1 MDFVKEKTMKAIV
14 FHFMIEKVISV
25 HMRTF
30 DHIETEKPVTA
41 SKGNGNA
48 NSYWVPDNLP

>member
-1 MDFVKEKTMKAIV
+1 MDFVKEKTTKTIV

-48 NSYWVPDNLP
+48 NSYRVPDNLP